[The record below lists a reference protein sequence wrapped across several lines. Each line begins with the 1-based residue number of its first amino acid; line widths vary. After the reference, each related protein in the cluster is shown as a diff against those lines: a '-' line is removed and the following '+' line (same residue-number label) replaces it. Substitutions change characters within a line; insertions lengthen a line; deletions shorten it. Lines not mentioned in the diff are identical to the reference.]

1 MERETRVKQVDEMYC
16 QSCGAV
22 IKREAEFCV
31 HCGVRTY
38 RPSGQV
44 GAGGKSKVASVLLAV
59 FLGFWTWLYTYR
71 EDGWKFWV
79 GLGVSIGNFVLTL
92 LTLGIWVL
100 VAIPAGLGIWIWSIV
115 DTAVKTDDWYA
126 SY

>member
-1 MERETRVKQVDEMYC
+1 MAQEAPSKQPDEMYC

-22 IKREAEFCV
+22 IKREAELCV
-31 HCGVRTY
+31 HCGVRLR

-44 GAGGKSKVASVLLAV
+44 GAKSKVVAILLAV

-79 GLGVSIGNFVLTL
+79 GLGVTIGNVVLIL
-92 LTLGIWVL
+92 VTLGVWLL
-100 VAIPAGLGIWIWSIV
+100 VAWIVGLGIWIWSVV